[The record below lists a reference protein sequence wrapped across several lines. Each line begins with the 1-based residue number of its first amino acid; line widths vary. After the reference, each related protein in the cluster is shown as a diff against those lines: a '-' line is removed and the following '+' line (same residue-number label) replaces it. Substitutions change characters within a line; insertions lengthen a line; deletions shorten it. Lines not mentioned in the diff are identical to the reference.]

1 MQQEKKTWS
10 HTSNDVLLIVF
21 LIQWHFFVLFPK
33 TANIVKTIE
42 SILKFSKIINID
54 QTIEFNSL
62 RQPEQKTDN
71 IQCIKFGSQISIVEL
86 KPNQKRK
93 IEEIER

>member
-1 MQQEKKTWS
+1 MT
-10 HTSNDVLLIVF
+10 
-21 LIQWHFFVLFPK
+21 FFVLFPK

-62 RQPEQKTDN
+62 RQPEQKTYN